1 MHRKLIRRY
10 LPHHDSIRGHRHLSW
25 LGTLLHDPNL
35 WHLNRRS
42 VSGAFAVGL
51 FCAFIPI
58 PFQMV
63 IAALIAIAA
72 RVNLPLSVMLVWITN
87 PLTMGPIFFFAYKV
101 GTWILGATIHPEATE
116 SRGLEWALREMQ
128 VIWKPLLL
136 GSFVCGTLSAMVGYC
151 AVRTSWRLH
160 LVGRWKARRAARK
173 ARKALKTRRRPD

>member
-1 MHRKLIRRY
+1 MPRKFIRRY

-51 FCAFIPI
+51 FCAFIPV

-63 IAALIAIAA
+63 IAALIAIPA
-72 RVNLPLSVMLVWITN
+72 RVNLPISVVLVWLTN

-101 GTWILGATIHPEATE
+101 GTWILGATIHPTATE
-116 SRGLEWALREMQ
+116 NLSIEWVMHELR
-128 VIWKPLLL
+128 VIWKPFLL
-136 GSFVCGTLSAMVGYC
+136 GSFVCGSISALLGYVGMRL
-151 AVRTSWRLH
+151 VWRLH
-160 LVGRWKARRAARK
+160 LVRRWKARRAA
-173 ARKALKTRRRPD
+173 LRRQPTPPPGD